1 MPGYTY
7 EDDAKQFDNISIDIL
22 LKYTAITYEN
32 PRNTFVKRHL
42 VCTYLN
48 IFSVDK
54 LWQRS

>member
-7 EDDAKQFDNISIDIL
+7 KEFDNITIGIL
-22 LKYTAITYEN
+22 FKYTAIIYEN

-42 VCTYLN
+42 VYTYLN
-48 IFSVDK
+48 IFSVVK